1 MKAEKAAA
9 VQAVSGRISGVVQ
22 GVFFRASTRDMALAL
37 GLRGWVRN
45 SADGAVEVML
55 VGTEEALTRMRAWL
69 HEGPPRAS
77 VSRVDL
83 TACAPEPGLD
93 GFEVRG

>member
-1 MKAEKAAA
+1 MAADQATA
-9 VQAVSGRISGVVQ
+9 VQAVSGRVSGVVQ
-22 GVFFRASTRDMALAL
+22 GVFFRASTRDRALAL

-45 SADGAVEVML
+45 TADGAVEVML
-55 VGTEEALTRMRAWL
+55 VGTGDALAEMRAWL

-83 TACAPEPGLD
+83 APCAPESGLD